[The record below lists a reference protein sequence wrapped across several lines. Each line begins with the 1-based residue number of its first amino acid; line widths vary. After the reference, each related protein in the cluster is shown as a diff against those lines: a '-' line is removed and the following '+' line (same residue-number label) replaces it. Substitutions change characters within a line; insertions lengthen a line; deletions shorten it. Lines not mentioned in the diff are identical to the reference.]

1 MRDFWEKKVQ
11 VIVARIVDN
20 GVVYKVKQEDEGNSK
35 IRVLHRNMIMK
46 IDDIL
51 DNFGWNINIS
61 GKKKVS
67 KRVNLLKLLT
77 GKQ

>member
-35 IRVLHRNMIMK
+35 IRVLPRNMIMK

-51 DNFGWNINIS
+51 DNFNWN
-61 GKKKVS
+61 KKEKV
-67 KRVNLLKLLT
+67 K
-77 GKQ
+77 